1 VQFRKV
7 AEARRDRAEFGTR
20 GWRVIAV
27 DEYGEWMVGERE
39 ADWAAVAERTSLS
52 LSGKICRRGN
62 VGPLNAMMDNL

>member
-20 GWRVIAV
+20 GWRAIAV

-39 ADWAAVAERTSLS
+39 ADWPPLQE
-52 LSGKICRRGN
+52 
-62 VGPLNAMMDNL
+62 GPR